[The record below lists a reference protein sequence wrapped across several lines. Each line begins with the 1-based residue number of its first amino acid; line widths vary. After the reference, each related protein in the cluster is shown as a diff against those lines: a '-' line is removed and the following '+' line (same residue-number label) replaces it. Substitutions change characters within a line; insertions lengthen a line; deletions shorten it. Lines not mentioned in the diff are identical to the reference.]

1 MFDDNQG
8 CQIYEKRRLNKLLRE
23 AGSVRKILESDL
35 AKIPRHSSIRSV
47 KLFQPYSE
55 ILSCQNYWIR
65 SVYVAMRGSHKYIM
79 IYIIWFLLLTNSN

>member
-55 ILSCQNYWIR
+55 ILSCQNY
-65 SVYVAMRGSHKYIM
+65 
-79 IYIIWFLLLTNSN
+79 